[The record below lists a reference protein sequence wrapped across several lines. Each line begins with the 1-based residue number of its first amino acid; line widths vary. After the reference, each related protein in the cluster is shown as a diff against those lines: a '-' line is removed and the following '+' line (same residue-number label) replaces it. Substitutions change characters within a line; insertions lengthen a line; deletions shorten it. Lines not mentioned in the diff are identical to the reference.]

1 MAFRI
6 SQALRQGGVFT
17 FERAG
22 DVLKISHRAIQ
33 PAVDLHLASDR
44 AYRLARSIKDGL
56 DGAAAIG
63 FQLPEGYGEGWAW
76 QDWQALGAA
85 LVQTELLGLI
95 ATGWEGVTDETG
107 AEFPISADAIRTLLL
122 RDSALYSAW
131 SQYAARLTI
140 EAAEGN
146 VSALSPTGSS
156 AGAQR
161 TAKDVPP
168 ADRPAPE
175 ASAASMGDSVPRSN
189 TRRKA
194 KPGAS
199 PGH

>member
-6 SQALRQGGVFT
+6 SKALREGGVFT
-17 FERAG
+17 FERDG

-44 AYRLARSIKDGL
+44 AYRLARNIKDGL
-56 DGAAAIG
+56 DGAASVG
-63 FQLPEGYGEGWAW
+63 FQLPEGYGEGWSW

-85 LVQTELLGLI
+85 LVQTELLALI
-95 ATGWEGVTDETG
+95 ATGWEGVTDESG

-122 RDSALYSAW
+122 RDSALYGAW
-131 SQYAARLTI
+131 STYAARLTI

-161 TAKDVPP
+161 TATDAPP
-168 ADRPAPE
+168 ADRRAR
-175 ASAASMGDSVPRSN
+175 AANAASTDDSARKSS